1 MGVLRVQP
9 RNQDII
15 MRPWQVSGKL
25 TQLAYLS
32 IDVLCILIGSF
43 LVFYVRFASDVLQQ
57 GLLYLKWHSPFSYL
71 LPHYNYD
78 YFLLLYIVLIVLF
91 FKNYDLYRTPRGRVW
106 KDEALLVIKGVSLA
120 TLILMVFM
128 YLSKMQISRFVV
140 LASCGLNLITLTGWR
155 YFKRKAL
162 ERRIAQGHGVRNVL
176 IVGGGKIGHKLA
188 TILDQNQHLGLKVK
202 GFIDDYKNGD
212 SVLGQVKDLPQVLQR
227 YFIEE
232 VFITIP
238 SERDLVKRVAIHAR
252 GSGVDVRVIPE
263 LFDGIMPWKTQSFEF
278 FGDLPLMELYRKP
291 IPELGLIFK
300 RIMDIVGAFFGI
312 AISTPIMLAIAI
324 AIKMDSPDGPIIY
337 RSRRIGKKGQIFDCY
352 KFRTM
357 VSDADQLKDKLRYLN
372 EKSGPFFK
380 ITNDPRLTRVGKLL
394 RKYNMDEMPQ
404 FFNVLEGDM
413 SLVGPRPHPLD
424 DFRQYNLEHYRRLD
438 VKPGITSLW
447 AIEAQDDPSFEHNME
462 LDLYYIENWNSWLD
476 LKILLRTIPTV
487 LKGVGR

>member
-1 MGVLRVQP
+1 MGVLRVEP
-9 RNQDII
+9 QDII
-15 MRPWQVSGKL
+15 VRPWQVSGRL
-25 TQLAYLS
+25 IQLAYLT
-32 IDVLCILIGSF
+32 IDILCILIGSLLIF
-43 LVFYVRFASDVLQQ
+43 SIRFAPDILQES
-57 GLLYLKWHSPFSYL
+57 LLYLEWPFPLSDL
-71 LPHYNYD
+71 LAHYAYV
-78 YFLLLYIVLIVLF
+78 YFLLLYIVLIVMF

-106 KDEALLVIKGVSLA
+106 KDEAILVFKGVSLA

-128 YLSKMQISRFVV
+128 YLSKVQISRFVV
-140 LASCGLNLITLTGWR
+140 LASCGLNLITLISWR
-155 YFKRKAL
+155 YYKRKVL
-162 ERRIAQGHGVRNVL
+162 GRRIAQGYGVRNVL
-176 IVGGGKIGHKLA
+176 IVGAGKIGHKLA
-188 TILDQNQHLGLKVK
+188 TTLDKNQHLGLKVK

-212 SVLGQVKDLPQVLQR
+212 SVLGRVNDLPQVLQR
-227 YFIEE
+227 YFIDE

-238 SERDLVKRVAIHAR
+238 SERDLVKKIATHAR
-252 GSGVDVRVIPE
+252 RSGVDVRVIPE

-291 IPELGLIFK
+291 IPELGLILK
-300 RIMDIVGAFFGI
+300 RTMDIIGALFGI
-312 AISTPIMLAIAI
+312 AILTPIMLIIAI

-337 RSRRIGKKGQIFDCY
+337 RSRRIGKKGQLFDCY

-357 VSDADQLKDKLRYLN
+357 VTDADQLKDKLRHLN

-394 RKYNMDEMPQ
+394 RKYSMDEIPQ
-404 FFNVLEGDM
+404 FFNVLEGNM

-447 AIEAQDDPSFEHNME
+447 AIEAQEDPSFEHNME

-476 LKILLRTIPTV
+476 LKILLRTLPTV

>member
-15 MRPWQVSGKL
+15 MRPWQVGGRL
-25 TQLAYLS
+25 RQLAYLS
-32 IDVLCILIGSF
+32 IDILCILIGSLLIF
-43 LVFYVRFASDVLQQ
+43 SIRFASNALQQ
-57 GLLYLKWHSPFSYL
+57 KLFYLKWPPLPSYS
-71 LPHYNYD
+71 LPYYAYAN
-78 YFLLLYIVLIVLF
+78 FLLLYIVLIALI
-91 FKNYDLYRTPRGRVW
+91 FKSYDLYRTPRGRAW
-106 KDEALLVIKGVSLA
+106 KDEVLSVVKGVSLA

-162 ERRIAQGHGVRNVL
+162 QRRIAQGHGVRNVL

-188 TILDQNQHLGLKVK
+188 TILDQNRHLGLKVK

-232 VFITIP
+232 VFITLP

-291 IPELGLIFK
+291 IPDLGLI
-300 RIMDIVGAFFGI
+300 
-312 AISTPIMLAIAI
+312 
-324 AIKMDSPDGPIIY
+324 
-337 RSRRIGKKGQIFDCY
+337 
-352 KFRTM
+352 
-357 VSDADQLKDKLRYLN
+357 
-372 EKSGPFFK
+372 
-380 ITNDPRLTRVGKLL
+380 
-394 RKYNMDEMPQ
+394 
-404 FFNVLEGDM
+404 
-413 SLVGPRPHPLD
+413 
-424 DFRQYNLEHYRRLD
+424 
-438 VKPGITSLW
+438 
-447 AIEAQDDPSFEHNME
+447 
-462 LDLYYIENWNSWLD
+462 
-476 LKILLRTIPTV
+476 
-487 LKGVGR
+487 